1 MSHILEISKKANRAG
16 RVPIK
21 IALLKIH
28 DDAEETNL
36 NGLHWDET
44 YVTNAIESL
53 KMMPICA
60 EFCTEDK
67 DVPVG
72 HGLTG
77 SETNE
82 KGLDEPIFENSEAV
96 GVIENGSIETVEIN
110 GEEIKALCGSGY
122 LFNQRYPKFVKWVRA
137 NHALGNVDTSIEIV
151 GLESNA
157 NKIVYLEDEP
167 KEDFRTP
174 CEFSFSGTAILSVTP
189 SDSNAIVLEI
199 AQKKEQEEKK
209 IMFDEKTMRD
219 VIVNA
224 INETNSRN
232 DELNA
237 TITELNST
245 VAERDNTIVELNA
258 TVEQVK
264 KALAD
269 LEAER
274 ETYWAEREALQK
286 ELGELK
292 AKARLGELN
301 SAIENFTDEERAYAE
316 VEINSFNE
324 DPMAGD
330 VDAIVSKIY
339 AGIGTAAKKAEA
351 DAKVAEQNSAK
362 EDADLDIF
370 SEVNSVEDTDDSD
383 VNIF

>member
-1 MSHILEISKKANRAG
+1 
-16 RVPIK
+16 
-21 IALLKIH
+21 
-28 DDAEETNL
+28 
-36 NGLHWDET
+36 
-44 YVTNAIESL
+44 
-53 KMMPICA
+53 
-60 EFCTEDK
+60 
-67 DVPVG
+67 
-72 HGLTG
+72 
-77 SETNE
+77 
-82 KGLDEPIFENSEAV
+82 
-96 GVIENGSIETVEIN
+96 
-110 GEEIKALCGSGY
+110 
-122 LFNQRYPKFVKWVRA
+122 
-137 NHALGNVDTSIEIV
+137 
-151 GLESNA
+151 
-157 NKIVYLEDEP
+157 
-167 KEDFRTP
+167 
-174 CEFSFSGTAILSVTP
+174 
-189 SDSNAIVLEI
+189 
-199 AQKKEQEEKK
+199 
-209 IMFDEKTMRD
+209 MFDEKTMRD

-224 INETNSRN
+224 INETNSKN
-232 DELNA
+232 SEYEA

-245 VAERDNTIVELNA
+245 IAERDNTIVELNA

-301 SAIENFTDEERAYAE
+301 SAIENFTDEEKAYAE

-339 AGIGTAAKKAEA
+339 AGIGAASKKAEV

-362 EDADLDIF
+362 DYADLDIF
-370 SEVNSVEDTDDSD
+370 SEVNSVENAEDED